1 MFLKFFGFL
10 FAFAVTFAHSNSR
23 ASPTRN
29 NRICFISDLNG
40 SYGSIP
46 LPKSV
51 HSGMRTLAG
60 QNCGVVVGAGDLV
73 AGQDL
78 NLTESHLL
86 SMWSEFK
93 RVVMDPLA
101 AQQVPFFSAIGN
113 HDASAARTGR
123 GDLIYS
129 LERKVAFQ
137 FFRKNFDQFQSS
149 DVHWLSQEGFPF
161 FYSIRYANIGIV
173 FIDGSSASELRMQRN
188 WLEEQL
194 AMLAGD
200 STLSARIV
208 VGHLPL
214 VAVAKGRDR
223 IGEILVDSREIYQL
237 FDRNKVDL
245 YVSGHHHAFYPGR
258 VDSWSSEHGTVQL
271 ALGALGN
278 GPRALVGSQ
287 TVPIQNSITIVDL
300 EESSPWL
307 SDKFSLTTLNPIT
320 GGRISTFELPASLP
334 SLDGNGRPVLLER
347 FDFREYFP

>member
-1 MFLKFFGFL
+1 M
-10 FAFAVTFAHSNSR
+10 
-23 ASPTRN
+23 
-29 NRICFISDLNG
+29 
-40 SYGSIP
+40 
-46 LPKSV
+46 
-51 HSGMRTLAG
+51 
-60 QNCGVVVGAGDLV
+60 VGAGDLV

-78 NLTESHLL
+78 SLTEPQLL
-86 SMWSEFK
+86 SMWTEFK
-93 RVVMDPLA
+93 RVVMDPLSA
-101 AQQVPFFSAIGN
+101 ERVPFFSAIGN
-113 HDASAARTGR
+113 HDASAARTSGGAFIFSR
-123 GDLIYS
+123 
-129 LERKVAFQ
+129 ERKVAQQ
-137 FFRKNFDQFQSS
+137 FLNKAYDQFYSP
-149 DVHWLSQEGFPF
+149 DVQWLSREGFPF
-161 FYSIRYANIGIV
+161 FYSIRFANVGFI
-173 FIDGSSASELRMQRN
+173 FIDGSSASELRMRRN

-194 AMLAGD
+194 TRLAGD

-258 VDSWSSEHGTVQL
+258 VDSWSSEHGTVQV

-307 SDKFSLTTLNPIT
+307 RDKFSLTTLNPIT

-334 SLDGNGRPVLLER
+334 SLDGNGGPVLLER